1 MKKNF
6 TKKDFYDLLRP
17 NGECLEWTKGVSPS
31 GYGVTKLG
39 GNRVVR
45 AHRLALELEGIDVN
59 GWYVLHSCDNTLC
72 CNPKHLRI
80 GSHQENMND
89 MTKRKRQH
97 SKLSEEQ
104 VLAIRSRYVR
114 GRITHNE
121 LADEFGVTQTH
132 ISDIVNRNTWVHI

>member
-17 NGECLEWTKGVSPS
+17 NGECLEWTGGSDKG
-31 GYGVTKLG
+31 GYGMTWVG
-39 GNRVVR
+39 GKMRST
-45 AHRLALELEGIDVN
+45 HRLALELEGIDVN
-59 GWYVLHSCDNTLC
+59 GWHVLHSCDNPCC
-72 CNPKHLRI
+72 CNPAHLRL
-80 GSHQENMND
+80 GTQAENMND
-89 MTKRKRQH
+89 RTKRKRQH

-114 GRITHNE
+114 GLITHNE

-132 ISDIVNRNTWVHI
+132 ISDIINRNTWVHI